1 MSNPAPNLPVS
12 RHTWRTL
19 KRTRPIGYVKQTP
32 VYEAVGGFEFAEGI
46 VWTNWLNFERFKG
59 ALCVDEAKTCLWVQ
73 SHEGMECV
81 PERVFVWNA
90 NEGMG
95 GGNLGILEDLMEWR
109 RDQRQPLHS

>member
-1 MSNPAPNLPVS
+1 M

-32 VYEAVGGFEFAEGI
+32 VYEAVGGFEFAEGP
-46 VWTNWLNFERFKG
+46 VMVNWLNFTEFKG
-59 ALCVDEAKTCLWVQ
+59 VVHVDVTKTCLWVQ
-73 SHEGMECV
+73 SHEGRECV

-95 GGNLGILEDLMEWR
+95 GGDMTILLELMEWR
-109 RDQRQPLHS
+109 RGGRKTNLH